1 MKNRIGYLIRL
12 YIAII
17 AIFVVEKTI
26 FMMVDAPE
34 GSSYGIADWWQ
45 MAYNGL
51 YLDIPMTGY
60 LTALPLLTLVV
71 TAWLKRSIALRRI
84 ATPYYIIIA
93 AVTGII
99 FIADMALYP
108 FWTFKLDALALSY
121 LESPQGAFASV
132 SAGFIALRLLFI
144 SVVVAATACILIV
157 ITPLHLQPLR
167 TQRQRVLFT
176 AGFVVF
182 LPFYVI
188 SIRGGVG
195 ESTANIGKVYFS
207 DDTFLNHSAV
217 NPTFSLIYSLD
228 KTKNYADEFNYFSEE
243 ERKEIISEVK
253 GERGEKGEK
262 GEKGDLS
269 PNILLILMES
279 FGGQFVEAVS
289 GRTEIAPNYNR
300 LAREGIVFTHC
311 YSNSF
316 RTDRGTVSTLS
327 GYPSFPTLS
336 VMKIPAK
343 SRTLPCLA
351 STLNSHGYTSSFLY
365 GGDIN
370 FTNMQSYLRTGGYQ
384 TIVSDVDFTAAEK
397 KDNPWGVNDDVT
409 FNRLYDMIMKQKSQ
423 PWHICFLTLSSHE
436 PWTVPY
442 KRLKEEIPNAFAFT
456 DHCLGEFVER
466 IRKTPLWKDLLIVCI
481 PDHGFQYPQG
491 ISHEEHHRNSMLW
504 IGGAV
509 KEHKVINTL
518 MNQSDMAATLL
529 GALGIDHSAYQYSR
543 DVLSADYTYPYAFF
557 TFKEGIGFA
566 DSTGYS
572 VYDIIS
578 DRQWED
584 RSADNVKDKKA
595 AAATRIRKAKA
606 LLQTYYDDFGNR

>member
-1 MKNRIGYLIRL
+1 
-12 YIAII
+12 
-17 AIFVVEKTI
+17 
-26 FMMVDAPE
+26 MMVDAPE

-45 MAYNGL
+45 MACNGL

-243 ERKEIISEVK
+243 ERKEIISEVR
-253 GERGEKGEK
+253 GERGKKGEKGEK
-262 GEKGDLS
+262 GEKGKKGDLS

-300 LAREGIVFTHC
+300 LSREGIVFTHC

-409 FNRLYDMIMKQKSQ
+409 FNHLYDMIMKQKSQ

-595 AAATRIRKAKA
+595 ATATRIRKAKA

>member
-1 MKNRIGYLIRL
+1 
-12 YIAII
+12 
-17 AIFVVEKTI
+17 
-26 FMMVDAPE
+26 
-34 GSSYGIADWWQ
+34 
-45 MAYNGL
+45 
-51 YLDIPMTGY
+51 
-60 LTALPLLTLVV
+60 
-71 TAWLKRSIALRRI
+71 
-84 ATPYYIIIA
+84 
-93 AVTGII
+93 
-99 FIADMALYP
+99 
-108 FWTFKLDALALSY
+108 
-121 LESPQGAFASV
+121 
-132 SAGFIALRLLFI
+132 
-144 SVVVAATACILIV
+144 
-157 ITPLHLQPLR
+157 
-167 TQRQRVLFT
+167 
-176 AGFVVF
+176 
-182 LPFYVI
+182 
-188 SIRGGVG
+188 
-195 ESTANIGKVYFS
+195 
-207 DDTFLNHSAV
+207 
-217 NPTFSLIYSLD
+217 
-228 KTKNYADEFNYFSEE
+228 
-243 ERKEIISEVK
+243 
-253 GERGEKGEK
+253 
-262 GEKGDLS
+262 
-269 PNILLILMES
+269 MES

-300 LAREGIVFTHC
+300 LSREGIVFTHC